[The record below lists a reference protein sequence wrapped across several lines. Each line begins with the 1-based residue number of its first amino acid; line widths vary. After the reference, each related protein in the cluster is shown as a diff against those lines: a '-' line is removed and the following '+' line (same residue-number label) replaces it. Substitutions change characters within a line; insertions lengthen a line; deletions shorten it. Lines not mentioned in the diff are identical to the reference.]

1 LTYRI
6 KNHNIIENY
15 TIRSEGWQM
24 AERNVVITS
33 AGLRVLQTKPM
44 TKADG
49 LVLWHLVTKLPVT
62 GEIVSKA
69 ALEQKLAITRAQVS
83 NTIKR
88 LCEIGFLI
96 RGTRLGL
103 SYHYKLNPA
112 FFRILS

>member
-1 LTYRI
+1 
-6 KNHNIIENY
+6 
-15 TIRSEGWQM
+15 
-24 AERNVVITS
+24 
-33 AGLRVLQTKPM
+33 M
-44 TKADG
+44 TKVDG
-49 LVLWHLVTKLPVT
+49 LVLWHLVTELPVA
-62 GEIVSKA
+62 GDVVSKA

-88 LCEIGFLI
+88 LCEVGFLM